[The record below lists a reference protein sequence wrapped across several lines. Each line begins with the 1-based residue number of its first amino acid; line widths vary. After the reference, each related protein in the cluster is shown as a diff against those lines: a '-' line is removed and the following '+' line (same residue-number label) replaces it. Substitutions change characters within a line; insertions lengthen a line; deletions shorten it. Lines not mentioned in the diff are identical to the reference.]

1 MQLDT
6 EQIKYYVEL
15 VTKDSSS
22 EFTCDEI
29 EFTEKFII
37 FHFNEDTFE
46 AVNLDYVIKIKS
58 QIVTF
63 Q

>member
-1 MQLDT
+1 MQLDAD
-6 EQIKYYVEL
+6 QIKYLVEL

-29 EFTEKFII
+29 EFTDKFII
-37 FHFNEDTFE
+37 FHFNEDTSE
-46 AVNLDYVIKIKS
+46 AVNLDYIIKIKS
-58 QIVTF
+58 QIVTL